1 MLDIDIESHVAE
13 LEMLLASAA
22 RDALEEVGE
31 QAEKF
36 AKEKC
41 PVDTGNLR
49 NSITHVLDGDDM
61 LIGTNCEYAVYVE
74 LGTGAANVPGGTT
87 KASWFY
93 EDATGVGHV
102 AHPMKPRPYLKPAA
116 TDHVRTYQNILKN
129 ALKNA

>member
-1 MLDIDIESHVAE
+1 MNIDIESHVAE
-13 LEMLLASAA
+13 IEMLLASAA
-22 RDALEEVGE
+22 RDALEEVGM

-36 AKEKC
+36 AKAKC

-49 NSITHVLDGDDM
+49 NSITHVLDGGDV

-87 KASWFY
+87 KDSWY
-93 EDATGVGHV
+93 YVDATGVGHV

-116 TDHVRTYQNILKN
+116 TDHTETYLNILKDALEN
-129 ALKNA
+129 A